1 MATHVRDVKFV
12 RWVHAIVASLC
23 FHSAV
28 FLLVILGNDDS
39 EPTVDPMRPP
49 TVVWLS
55 GWEFPLE
62 APAYNETETPL
73 STVAESD
80 DTMPTHTIVSFIQV
94 ARFFRIASCRIDSF
108 SAIMAIERGHEII
121 GHRDPFGDDSMQRRE
136 ILRGLILGTPAAAV
150 AVAGV
155 AAAKS
160 TEYVREKSE
169 QSLDTCKRQLDELRE
184 RMDRSEASTRKA
196 LKVAFALT
204 ALSLGIDASAL
215 L

>member
-1 MATHVRDVKFV
+1 
-12 RWVHAIVASLC
+12 
-23 FHSAV
+23 
-28 FLLVILGNDDS
+28 
-39 EPTVDPMRPP
+39 
-49 TVVWLS
+49 
-55 GWEFPLE
+55 
-62 APAYNETETPL
+62 
-73 STVAESD
+73 
-80 DTMPTHTIVSFIQV
+80 
-94 ARFFRIASCRIDSF
+94 
-108 SAIMAIERGHEII
+108 
-121 GHRDPFGDDSMQRRE
+121 MQRRE

-160 TEYVREKSE
+160 TDFMREKSE

-196 LKVAFALT
+196 LRVAFALT

>member
-1 MATHVRDVKFV
+1 
-12 RWVHAIVASLC
+12 
-23 FHSAV
+23 
-28 FLLVILGNDDS
+28 
-39 EPTVDPMRPP
+39 
-49 TVVWLS
+49 
-55 GWEFPLE
+55 
-62 APAYNETETPL
+62 
-73 STVAESD
+73 
-80 DTMPTHTIVSFIQV
+80 
-94 ARFFRIASCRIDSF
+94 
-108 SAIMAIERGHEII
+108 
-121 GHRDPFGDDSMQRRE
+121 MQRRE

-150 AVAGV
+150 ALAGV

-160 TEYVREKSE
+160 TDFMREKSE